1 MVSVFTKRKESAMN
15 RQIISA
21 LVAVALVGMVQA
33 NEQVNVVPENKEL
46 LQGREVSKTISYDT
60 TVVHGFHEDL
70 SFRHIDGGID
80 VGEIEV
86 KLNRSFR
93 DNLSENVDKESIAR
107 MSQ

>member
-1 MVSVFTKRKESAMN
+1 MN

-21 LVAVALVGMVQA
+21 LVAVALAGTIQA
-33 NEQVNVVPENKEL
+33 NEKVKVTPENQEW
-46 LQGREVSKTISYDT
+46 LQGREVSKKISYDSA
-60 TVVHGFHEDL
+60 VVNGYQYGLPFTHV
-70 SFRHIDGGID
+70 DGGTD
-80 VGEIEV
+80 VADIEM